1 MVHQLQ
7 NKGIKIRC
15 QTGARILMKYE
26 ECRYLV
32 DKAPPGCK
40 PVLLIEQMNFVDVKM
55 EGNDELTTI
64 VIIL

>member
-1 MVHQLQ
+1 
-7 NKGIKIRC
+7 
-15 QTGARILMKYE
+15 MKYE

-40 PVLLIEQMNFVDVKM
+40 PVLSIEQMNFVDVKM

-64 VIIL
+64 GKN